1 MATSPADIAI
11 FCFGNAARG
20 DDALGE
26 HMHAFLQSQLPDN
39 PGIRLICDF
48 QLEPEHIFDLQG
60 ARAGIFIDAH
70 EDAASDVQWTE
81 VKAGT
86 TLTISSHHLP
96 AESLLY
102 LYEETFG
109 EPAPPC
115 YLLTLAGEN
124 FELDEGLSATAQRN
138 LRTAQDLILEKLAQ
152 LERMGN

>member
-1 MATSPADIAI
+1 MATSPADITI
-11 FCFGNAARG
+11 FCFGNTARS

-26 HMHAFLQSQLPDN
+26 HMHAFLQSQLPDSN
-39 PGIRLICDF
+39 GVRLICDF

-70 EDAASDVQWTE
+70 EDASSDVQWSE
-81 VKAGT
+81 VKAGS

-109 EPAPPC
+109 APAPPC
-115 YLLTLAGEN
+115 YLLTLAGAS
-124 FELDEGLSATAQRN
+124 FELEEGLSETAQRN
-138 LRTAQDLILEKLAQ
+138 LRAAQDLILEKLAQ
-152 LERMGN
+152 LELAGT